1 MATTLTTSTLK
12 VLVKEEITLNG
23 EQQGSETKLDI
34 SSVKSISKRLV
45 STNGTSETTIVSF
58 GAAPAGGTFVEGDVR
73 YIRVTNLDD
82 TNYATLNIE
91 GDSSTDFSV
100 RLDPG
105 SSHLLVSSSTTG
117 VVDYGSISGG
127 ALQDL
132 TAIKATANTA
142 AVDLEVFVASA

>member
-34 SSVKSISKRLV
+34 SSVKNISKRLV
-45 STNGTSETTIVSF
+45 STNGTTETTIVSF
-58 GAAPAGGTFVEGDVR
+58 STIPAGGTFVESDIR

>member
-34 SSVKSISKRLV
+34 SSVKNISKRLV
-45 STNGTSETTIVSF
+45 STSGTSETTIVSF
-58 GAAPAGGTFVEGDVR
+58 AATPAGGTFVEGDIR
-73 YIRVTNLDD
+73 YVRVTNLDD
-82 TNYATLNIE
+82 TNYVTLNIE

-105 SSHLLVSSSTTG
+105 SSYLLVSSSTTG

-132 TAIKATANTA
+132 TRLKATANTA
-142 AVDLEVFVASA
+142 AVDLEVFVASV